1 MYIDAKGG
9 QCVTLAMNLG
19 GTSSQWDI
27 QITTLDCDDTNLAPS
42 GCTQYFYG
50 QQSGQIKT
58 FNWAGGEHLANQN
71 QRICFR
77 YICLNI
83 NQEEYISYR
92 YTKISFILMISQN
105 NNFDTI
111 LDKKKETQ
119 RFAIPLQPQRTS
131 VFQVSKLIDEIRHH
145 GLNKIYS

>member
-1 MYIDAKGG
+1 MYVDVKGG
-9 QCVTLAMNLG
+9 QCTTLAMSLG
-19 GTSSQWDI
+19 GASSQWDI

-50 QQSGQIKT
+50 AQSGQIKT

-77 YICLNI
+77 YIRLKTY
-83 NQEEYISYR
+83 QLEYLSYGK
-92 YTKISFILMISQN
+92 TCFIHMIFEYN
-105 NNFDTI
+105 PFDTI

-131 VFQVSKLIDEIRHH
+131 VFQVSKLFNKNRHH
-145 GLNKIYS
+145 GLNISMNIH

>member
-1 MYIDAKGG
+1 MICKASKMIFLTILLVYIDAKGG
-9 QCVTLAMNLG
+9 QCVSLAMSLG

-50 QQSGQIKT
+50 AQSGQFKT

-77 YICLNI
+77 YIPLKT
-83 NQEEYISYR
+83 NQEEYLS
-92 YTKISFILMISQN
+92 
-105 NNFDTI
+105 
-111 LDKKKETQ
+111 
-119 RFAIPLQPQRTS
+119 
-131 VFQVSKLIDEIRHH
+131 
-145 GLNKIYS
+145 

>member
-1 MYIDAKGG
+1 MICKANKISFLTILLVYIDAKGG
-9 QCVTLAMNLG
+9 QCVSLAMSLG

-50 QQSGQIKT
+50 AQSGQFKT

-77 YICLNI
+77 YIRLKT
-83 NQEEYISYR
+83 NQEEYLSYGNYSHDFSKYDKMIILRNHENETDFYDR
-92 YTKISFILMISQN
+92 YS
-105 NNFDTI
+105 
-111 LDKKKETQ
+111 
-119 RFAIPLQPQRTS
+119 
-131 VFQVSKLIDEIRHH
+131 
-145 GLNKIYS
+145 Y